1 MPGMPGN
8 GWQVMASF
16 RRDASVT
23 RQRLKPGTVRRIAGY
38 ARPYVR
44 ELVLFLMLNALAAGI
59 VVANP
64 LLLKSI
70 IDRGIVPADHAVVV
84 WLAVAVAGLALLE
97 AVLGLVQRW
106 YSARIGEGLIYD
118 LRTQVFGHVQRQPVA
133 FFMRAQTGSLVSRL
147 NNDVIGAQRAL
158 TTTLSSVVSNVISL
172 ILVLVTMF
180 VLSWQVTL
188 IALLLLPIFILPAKW
203 VGKRLQRVSR
213 EQMQLDAEM
222 SSLMTERFN
231 VAGAMLAKLYGR
243 PAEEE
248 ENFSQRAARVRDIGV
263 VAAMYG
269 RVFFTALTLVAAL
282 ATAMVYGVGGF
293 LVVDG
298 KFQLGTLVAL
308 ATLLTRMYGPLTAL
322 SNVHVDVMTALVS
335 FDRVFEVLDLKP
347 LIADRAD
354 ARPLT
359 VTADGDGGAG
369 AGAGAL
375 VKTDKSDK
383 PEKTDKSDKTEKAA
397 GNGRAAGDGAAT
409 ATTATVTAVEGERA
423 APAIEF
429 DHVSFS
435 YPSAAEVSLAS
446 LESIARTDN
455 APGREVLRDVTFT
468 VPPGQMYA
476 LVGPSGAGKSTI
488 THLVSR
494 LYDVTD
500 GAVRVG
506 GHDVRDVTLESL
518 RAQIGVV
525 SQDAHL
531 FHDTIGANMRY
542 ARPDAT
548 DEEILAALDA
558 AAIGELVAAMPE
570 GLDTVV
576 GDRGYRLSGGEK
588 QRLAIARLLL
598 KAPSVVV
605 LDEATAHLDSESE
618 AAVQR
623 ALATAL
629 AGRTSLVIAHRLST
643 VREADQILVID
654 GGRVAERGRHEE
666 LLLRGGLYAELYR
679 TQFARQADPAPPAE
693 PAEVTE
699 PAEVDAPAADGL
711 PGPRETE
718 RAAAD

>member
-1 MPGMPGN
+1 MPGN

-16 RRDASVT
+16 RKDSSVT
-23 RQRLKPGTVRRIAGY
+23 RQKLKPGTVGRIAGY

-44 ELVLFLMLNALAAGI
+44 ELVIFLALNSLAAVI

-70 IDRGIVPADHAVVV
+70 IDSGIVPGRQDIVV
-84 WLAVAVAGLALLE
+84 WLAVAVAGLALVE
-97 AVLGLVQRW
+97 AVLGLAQRW

-118 LRTQVFGHVQRQPVA
+118 LRSQVFAHVQRQPVA

-172 ILVLVTMF
+172 ILVLATMLF
-180 VLSWQVTL
+180 LSWQVTL
-188 IALLLLPIFILPAKW
+188 IALLLLPIFVLPAKW

-213 EQMQLDAEM
+213 EQMVLDAEM
-222 SSLMTERFN
+222 GSLMTERFN

-248 ENFSQRAARVRDIGV
+248 ENFSGRAARVRDIGV

-282 ATAMVYGVGGF
+282 ATAMVYGVGGY
-293 LVVDG
+293 LVVGDTL
-298 KFQLGTLVAL
+298 QLGTLVAL

-347 LIADRAD
+347 LIRDRED
-354 ARPLT
+354 AR
-359 VTADGDGGAG
+359 
-369 AGAGAL
+369 AL
-375 VKTDKSDK
+375 GESRPPATS
-383 PEKTDKSDKTEKAA
+383 PAKA
-397 GNGRAAGDGAAT
+397 
-409 ATTATVTAVEGERA
+409 
-423 APAIEF
+423 PSIEF
-429 DHVSFS
+429 DHVRFA
-435 YPSAAEVSLAS
+435 YPAADEVSLAS
-446 LESIARTDN
+446 LESIARTDTS
-455 APGREVLRDVTFT
+455 PSREVLHDVDFRAE
-468 VPPGQMYA
+468 PGQLVA

-494 LYDVTD
+494 LYDVSG
-500 GAVRVG
+500 GAVRIG
-506 GHDVRDVTLESL
+506 GADVRDVTLESL
-518 RAQIGVV
+518 RAEIGVV

-531 FHDTIGANMRY
+531 FHDTIRENMRY

-548 DEEILAALDA
+548 DEEILAALEA
-558 AAIGELVAAMPE
+558 AHVGGLVAEMAD

-623 ALATAL
+623 ALRTAL

-643 VREADQILVID
+643 IREADQILVID

-666 LLLRGGLYAELYR
+666 LLLEGGLYAELYR
-679 TQFARQADPAPPAE
+679 TQFAHQRDVELQIEPLGAD
-693 PAEVTE
+693 
-699 PAEVDAPAADGL
+699 
-711 PGPRETE
+711 
-718 RAAAD
+718 